1 MTPQPTLEPPLQ
13 QPTLHY
19 QIVAS
24 LPADSRVIF
33 HNVSWAD
40 YEGLLEQVG
49 EPAGLRISYDNGTLE
64 AMTLSAEHEKY
75 VAFINRLVSQL
86 SFRLQTNILFFGGPT
101 IKSSSVLK
109 GNEPDAC
116 FYVQTASAIGHRLA
130 LDFAVDPPPDIA
142 VEVDIHHGS
151 QNKFPIY
158 AALGVPEVWLF
169 DDEKLT
175 IHLLQQDQY
184 SVAAASLALPVLA
197 ADVLTEFLTRLRSE
211 GEFQTIL
218 AFDEWLRTQQP

>member
-1 MTPQPTLEPPLQ
+1 MPEPPLE
-13 QPTLHY
+13 QPTIHY
-19 QIVAS
+19 RIVAS
-24 LPADSRVIF
+24 LPADSQVIF
-33 HNVSWAD
+33 HNVSWAE
-40 YEGLLEQVG
+40 YEELLEQVG
-49 EPAGLRISYDNGTLE
+49 EPAGLRISYDNGRLD

-75 VAFINRLVSQL
+75 VLFINRLVSQL

-101 IKSSSVLK
+101 IKSSTVLK

-116 FYVQTASAIGHRLA
+116 FYVQTAAAIGHRIA

-151 QNKFPIY
+151 LNKFPIY

-169 DDEKLT
+169 DGAQLT

-184 SVAAASLALPVLA
+184 SGAATSLALPVLSA
-197 ADVLTEFLTRLRSE
+197 AALTDFLTRLRTD

-218 AFDEWLRTQQP
+218 AFDEWLRAQQP